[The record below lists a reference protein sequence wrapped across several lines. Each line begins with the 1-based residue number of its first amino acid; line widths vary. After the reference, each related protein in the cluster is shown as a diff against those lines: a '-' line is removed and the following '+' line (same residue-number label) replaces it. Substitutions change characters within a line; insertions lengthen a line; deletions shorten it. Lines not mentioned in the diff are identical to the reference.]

1 MTEQK
6 QMSNI
11 HLTETGELNIDE
23 LDKVSGGTKGEA
35 FAQDVIRGAT
45 LGALGITFIGA
56 VTQTVLEAAKNS
68 K

>member
-6 QMSNI
+6 QMSNS
-11 HLTETGELNIDE
+11 HLTDTVLDIDE
-23 LDKVSGGTKGEA
+23 LDKVSGGTKAEA

-45 LGALGITFIGA
+45 LGALGITFVGA